1 MCFGKVDFLARMIRR
16 FFPAGLSTSTQET
29 QRITPIEVVTQGG
42 AIVLPSFVVVTTDFS
57 EEPFHL
63 V

>member
-1 MCFGKVDFLARMIRR
+1 MIRR